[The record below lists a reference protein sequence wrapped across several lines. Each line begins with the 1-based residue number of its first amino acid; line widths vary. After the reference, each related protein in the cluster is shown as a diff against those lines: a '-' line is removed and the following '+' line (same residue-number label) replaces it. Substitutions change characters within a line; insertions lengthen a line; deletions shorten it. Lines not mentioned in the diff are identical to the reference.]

1 MPLAEILT
9 QAQSGQVIEAVGRVR
24 QLVRSGHLRS
34 AMDVAFELL

>member
-24 QLVRSGHLRS
+24 QLVRSGHLAFGHGRS
-34 AMDVAFELL
+34 L